1 LNDQPISTLSP
12 SAYRAQISL
21 VTQEP
26 TLYEGT
32 IAENIALSVATASP
46 AAIEA
51 AAAAAQIHDFI
62 ASLPSG
68 YATRLGPKG
77 MSLSG
82 GQKQRLALARA
93 LLREPVVLLLDEAT
107 SSLDSESEALVQK
120 AIEKVAKGGRTVLA
134 VAHRLATVQKADVIF
149 VMGGGRVLESG
160 DHMGLLR
167 KRGVYWQMCQ
177 AQALDR

>member
-1 LNDQPISTLSP
+1 
-12 SAYRAQISL
+12 
-21 VTQEP
+21 
-26 TLYEGT
+26 
-32 IAENIALSVATASP
+32 
-46 AAIEA
+46 
-51 AAAAAQIHDFI
+51 
-62 ASLPSG
+62 
-68 YATRLGPKG
+68 

-120 AIEKVAKGGRTVLA
+120 AIERVASGGRTVLA

-160 DHMGLLR
+160 DHLGLLR